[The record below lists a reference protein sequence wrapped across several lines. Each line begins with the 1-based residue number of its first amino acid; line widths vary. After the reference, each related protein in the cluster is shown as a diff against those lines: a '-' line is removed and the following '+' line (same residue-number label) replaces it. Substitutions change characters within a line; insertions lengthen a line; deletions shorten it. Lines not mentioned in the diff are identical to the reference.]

1 MIQSRNKYLQFMLV
15 LLAAWAIAWG
25 AMFVMGQ
32 AVLLYG
38 LGKNV
43 MFFSGC
49 AVLVYLLCVF
59 LVYRRWVAPLPVVG
73 QLRNVGGL
81 CRIKKSSDNM
91 LFFFAMLPDYAVDP
105 KSLQTSALS
114 C

>member
-1 MIQSRNKYLQFMLV
+1 MRVRETARITLLNDITVFHVHHAAGGFARHFHFVGYDDLSNIGFRQLTNDADDLGGDFRVQRRSRLIK
-15 LLAAWAIAWG
+15 
-25 AMFVMGQ
+25 
-32 AVLLYG
+32 
-38 LGKNV
+38 
-43 MFFSGC
+43 
-49 AVLVYLLCVF
+49 
-59 LVYRRWVAPLPVVG
+59 R
-73 QLRNVGGL
+73 L

>member
-25 AMFVMGQ
+25 AMFV
-32 AVLLYG
+32 
-38 LGKNV
+38 
-43 MFFSGC
+43 
-49 AVLVYLLCVF
+49 
-59 LVYRRWVAPLPVVG
+59 R
-73 QLRNVGGL
+73 L

>member
-1 MIQSRNKYLQFMLV
+1 MAEILQ
-15 LLAAWAIAWG
+15 LLPPVILAIA
-25 AMFVMGQ
+25 ALIT
-32 AVLLYG
+32 AITG
-38 LGKNV
+38 LIK
-43 MFFSGC
+43 
-49 AVLVYLLCVF
+49 
-59 LVYRRWVAPLPVVG
+59 
-73 QLRNVGGL
+73 GL

>member
-1 MIQSRNKYLQFMLV
+1 MLRE
-15 LLAAWAIAWG
+15 LT
-25 AMFVMGQ
+25 
-32 AVLLYG
+32 
-38 LGKNV
+38 
-43 MFFSGC
+43 
-49 AVLVYLLCVF
+49 
-59 LVYRRWVAPLPVVG
+59 REER
-73 QLRNVGGL
+73 L